1 MTTGARRRL
10 PIWRMVE
17 IAANHFGMTSEQLR
31 SPCRQQRYFVPRAA
45 IALVAAELS
54 YVTTTI
60 ARSLGRKDHSSAINA
75 IRRGRYV
82 FDRDADFAAFVWDLR
97 SIAEAYTVFGDYA
110 CQVWF
115 EVAKA
120 AMPTPAV
127 QFVEIEI
134 EDCPEVGFDSAVGDF
149 DRSHRR
155 MIRDMKR
162 GSAAL
167 LAAIKREHPR
177 RFMIPF
183 SVPRVATGMAA

>member
-1 MTTGARRRL
+1 MIPHHSRRL

-17 IAANHFGMTSEQLR
+17 IAARHFGTTPADLR

-45 IALVAAELS
+45 VAMVAAELG

-75 IRRGRYV
+75 RRRGHYM
-82 FDRDADFAAFVWDLR
+82 FDHDADFAAFVWDLR

-134 EDCPEVGFDSAVGDF
+134 ENCPEIGFDSAVGEF
-149 DRSHRR
+149 DRSQRR
-155 MIRDMKR
+155 MIRDMTR

-177 RFMIPF
+177 RFMIPHL
-183 SVPRVATGMAA
+183 VPRVATGMAA